1 MAFLHRYFDLE
12 LFIKPME
19 IREDMLLDVEKLT
32 EVRKQIRFIS
42 GVIDSMVFPTDSD
55 RMSYLFTELDSLI
68 TVLKLSEGNSARTI

>member
-1 MAFLHRYFDLE
+1 
-12 LFIKPME
+12 ME

-68 TVLKLSEGNSARTI
+68 TVLKLSEANSARTI

>member
-1 MAFLHRYFDLE
+1 
-12 LFIKPME
+12 
-19 IREDMLLDVEKLT
+19 VEKLT